1 MDLAPDVAPPAPGAA
16 RHQIGQRT
24 FDLARQYLG
33 VGSTFLLVV
42 LFFSITQP
50 VFFTWEN
57 ILNVLRSNSVL
68 LLAALGMTFVILG
81 GGFDLSIGSL
91 AALAGVAL
99 AIQLQ
104 AGIPVG
110 IAVISTLAGCF
121 LLGFALNG
129 LLIGRLGFNFFV
141 VTLAT
146 LSILRGAALLLSNGL
161 SASTFE
167 WPLVQFLG
175 DGNLA
180 GVPVPAVI
188 TLVFYVLAYVVLRNT
203 QFGRMVY
210 AVGGNAEA
218 ARLSGIDVPLVRAL
232 LYGISGLMA
241 GVAGIVLT
249 GRLTSS
255 QPVTGAIGLE
265 LSAAAAV
272 LLGGTSF
279 TGGVGGVVGTVIGA
293 LYIGVLQN
301 GLSIAGVPSFWQNV
315 ATGLIL
321 LLAVAFH
328 RLNEFNHDRG

>member
-1 MDLAPDVAPPAPGAA
+1 MNLASNDSPPASGTAPGQFG
-16 RHQIGQRT
+16 RRLRE
-24 FDLARQYLG
+24 LARQNLG
-33 VGSTFLLVV
+33 VSTTFLLVV
-42 LFFSITQP
+42 VFFSVTQP

-57 ILNVLRSNSVL
+57 VLNVLRSNSVL

-99 AIQLQ
+99 AMQLQ
-104 AGIPVG
+104 AGVPVG
-110 IAVISTLAGCF
+110 IAVFSTLAGCF
-121 LLGFALNG
+121 VLGFAMNG

-175 DGNLA
+175 DGSLA

-188 TLVFYVLAYVVLRNT
+188 TLVFYLLAYVVLRNT
-203 QFGRMVY
+203 RFGRMVY

-218 ARLSGIDVPLVRAL
+218 ARLSGINVPHVRAL

-241 GVAGIVLT
+241 GVSGIVLT

-279 TGGVGGVVGTVIGA
+279 TGGYGGVVGTVIGA

-328 RLNEFNHDRG
+328 RLNESGRGRG